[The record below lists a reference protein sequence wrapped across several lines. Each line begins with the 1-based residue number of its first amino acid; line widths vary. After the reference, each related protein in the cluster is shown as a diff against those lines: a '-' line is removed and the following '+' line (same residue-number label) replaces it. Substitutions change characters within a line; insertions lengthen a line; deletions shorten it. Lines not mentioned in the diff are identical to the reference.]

1 MLFRPSVSTAKSS
14 AIFFISE
21 KVTSAGFLFTIDYT
35 NATGNYTLLKEKVIA
50 DRFTDIVI
58 VGGDGSV
65 NQVVQAFAA
74 LPVRFGILPVGSGN
88 GLARAAGIPT
98 KIKRALQV
106 IIEGNTMPVDGFTI
120 NDAFSC
126 MLSGLGF
133 DAQVA
138 HNFARKA
145 KRGLFNY
152 TKESL
157 LHFFKAQPYGF
168 EIKLPE
174 FSFFTDAFLIS
185 IANSNQFGNN
195 VTIAPQAK
203 LNDGLL
209 DVIVVQKMHKVKLPY
224 AILKQLSGNN
234 KMQQLVEDME
244 HKNIVYFQTPSLEIS
259 NLKLAPLHIDG
270 EAVASAQ
277 HLSIKVLPNY
287 FTFDIAGR
295 NWRDEL
301 FYVQPEEVKS

>member
-1 MLFRPSVSTAKSS
+1 MDRKLLFLVNPISGTRSKEKLIA
-14 AIFFISE
+14 FITE
-21 KVTSAGFLFTIDYT
+21 KVTNAGLLFTIDYT

-50 DRFTDIVI
+50 DRFTDIII

-74 LPVRFGILPVGSGN
+74 QRIRFGILPVGSGN

-106 IIEGNTMPVDGFTI
+106 IIEGNTMQVDAFTI

-277 HLSIKVLPNY
+277 HLSVKVLPNY
-287 FTFDIAGR
+287 FTLFVPASR
-295 NWRDEL
+295 N
-301 FYVQPEEVKS
+301 K

>member
-1 MLFRPSVSTAKSS
+1 MDRKLLFLVNPISGTRTKEKLIA
-14 AIFFISE
+14 FITE

-65 NQVVQAFAA
+65 NQVVQAFAT
-74 LPVRFGILPVGSGN
+74 LRVRFGILPVGSGN

-98 KIKRALQV
+98 KIKSALQV
-106 IIEGNTMPVDGFTI
+106 IIEGNTMPVDAFTI

-244 HKNIVYFQTPSLEIS
+244 HKNIVYFQTPSVEIS

-277 HLSIKVLPNY
+277 HLSVKVLPNY
-287 FTFDIAGR
+287 FTLFVPASR
-295 NWRDEL
+295 N
-301 FYVQPEEVKS
+301 K

>member
-1 MLFRPSVSTAKSS
+1 MDRKLLFLVNPISGTRTKEKLIA
-14 AIFFISE
+14 FITE

-209 DVIVVQKMHKVKLPY
+209 DVIVVQKMHKVKVPY

-277 HLSIKVLPNY
+277 HLVIKVLPNY
-287 FTFDIAGR
+287 FTLFVPASR
-295 NWRDEL
+295 N
-301 FYVQPEEVKS
+301 K

>member
-1 MLFRPSVSTAKSS
+1 MDRKLLFLVNPISGTRTKEKLIA
-14 AIFFISE
+14 FIS
-21 KVTSAGFLFTIDYT
+21 KKINAANISFDIDYT
-35 NATGNYTLLKEKVIA
+35 NAVGNYTLVKEQIA
-50 DRFTDIVI
+50 ANRITDIVI

-65 NQVVQAFAA
+65 NQVVQAFAEMR
-74 LPVRFGILPVGSGN
+74 LRFGILPVGSGN

-106 IIEGNTMPVDGFTI
+106 IIEGNTMPVDAFTI
-120 NDAFSC
+120 NDSFSC

-185 IANSNQFGNN
+185 VANSNQFGNN

-244 HKNIVYFQTPSLEIS
+244 HKNIIYFQTPSLEIS

-277 HLSIKVLPNY
+277 HLVIKVLPNF
-287 FTFDIAGR
+287 FTLFVPASR
-295 NWRDEL
+295 N
-301 FYVQPEEVKS
+301 K

>member
-1 MLFRPSVSTAKSS
+1 MDRKLLFLVNPISGTRKKEKLIA
-14 AIFFISE
+14 FITE
-21 KVTSAGFLFTIDYT
+21 KVTSAGLLFTIDYT

-50 DRFTDIVI
+50 DRFTDIII

-65 NQVVQAFAA
+65 NQVVQAFAT
-74 LPVRFGILPVGSGN
+74 LQVRFGILPVGSGN
-88 GLARAAGIPT
+88 GLARSAGIPT

-106 IIEGNTMPVDGFTI
+106 IIEGNTMPVDAFTI

-277 HLSIKVLPNY
+277 HLSVKVLPNY
-287 FTFDIAGR
+287 FTLFVPASR
-295 NWRDEL
+295 N
-301 FYVQPEEVKS
+301 K

>member
-1 MLFRPSVSTAKSS
+1 MDRNILFIVNPISGTRTKEKIIA
-14 AIFFISE
+14 FIAE
-21 KVTSAGFLFTIDYT
+21 KLNAANISFSIDYT
-35 NATGNYTLLKEKVIA
+35 NATGNYTILKEKVVAKRI
-50 DRFTDIVI
+50 TDIVI

-65 NQVVQAFAA
+65 NQVVQAFAEMR
-74 LPVRFGILPVGSGN
+74 LRFGILPVGSGN

-106 IIEGNTMPVDGFTI
+106 IVEGNTMPVDAFTI
-120 NDAFSC
+120 NDTFSC

-168 EIKLPE
+168 ELKLPE

-195 VTIAPQAK
+195 VTISPQAK

-259 NLKLAPLHIDG
+259 NIQLAPLHIDG

-277 HLSIKVLPNY
+277 HLSVKVLPNY
-287 FTFDIAGR
+287 FTLFVPASR
-295 NWRDEL
+295 N
-301 FYVQPEEVKS
+301 K

>member
-1 MLFRPSVSTAKSS
+1 MDRKLLFLVNPISGTRTKEKLIA
-14 AIFFISE
+14 FITE
-21 KVTSAGFLFTIDYT
+21 KVTSVGLLFTIDYT

-50 DRFTDIVI
+50 DRFTDIII

-74 LPVRFGILPVGSGN
+74 QRIRFGILPVGSGN

-106 IIEGNTMPVDGFTI
+106 IIEGNTMQVDAFTI

-244 HKNIVYFQTPSLEIS
+244 HKNIVYFQTPSVEIS

-277 HLSIKVLPNY
+277 QLRVKVLPNY
-287 FTFDIAGR
+287 FTLFVPASR
-295 NWRDEL
+295 N
-301 FYVQPEEVKS
+301 K

>member
-1 MLFRPSVSTAKSS
+1 MTERKLLFLVNPISGTRKKEKLIA
-14 AIFFISE
+14 FISE
-21 KVTSAGFLFTIDYT
+21 KLNAVNISFTIDYT
-35 NATGNYTLLKEKVIA
+35 IATGNYTILKEQVVANRI
-50 DRFTDIVI
+50 TDIVI

-65 NQVVQAFAA
+65 NQVVQAFAEIR
-74 LPVRFGILPVGSGN
+74 LRFGILPVGSGN

-106 IIEGNTMPVDGFTI
+106 IVEGNTMLVDAFTI
-120 NDAFSC
+120 NDTFSC

-185 IANSNQFGNN
+185 IDNSNQFGNN

-259 NLKLAPLHIDG
+259 NTQLAPLHIDG

-277 HLSIKVLPNY
+277 HLSVKVLPNY
-287 FTFDIAGR
+287 FTLFVPASR
-295 NWRDEL
+295 N
-301 FYVQPEEVKS
+301 K

>member
-1 MLFRPSVSTAKSS
+1 MDRNILFLVNPISGTRTKEKIIA
-14 AIFFISE
+14 FISE
-21 KVTSAGFLFTIDYT
+21 KIDAAKISFSIDYT
-35 NATGNYTLLKEKVIA
+35 NATGNYEILKEQIVAKRI
-50 DRFTDIVI
+50 TDIVI

-65 NQVVQAFAA
+65 NQVVRAFAE
-74 LPVRFGILPVGSGN
+74 LRLRFGILPVGSGN
-88 GLARAAGIPT
+88 GLSRAAGIPT
-98 KIKRALQV
+98 KIKKALQV
-106 IIEGNTMPVDGFTI
+106 IIDGNTMQVDAFTI
-120 NDAFSC
+120 NDKFSC

-244 HKNIVYFQTPSLEIS
+244 HKNIVYFQTPSLEI
-259 NLKLAPLHIDG
+259 NNTQLAPLHIDG
-270 EAVASAQ
+270 EAVATDQ
-277 HLSIKVLPNY
+277 RISIKVLPNY
-287 FTFDIAGR
+287 FTLFVPASR
-295 NWRDEL
+295 N
-301 FYVQPEEVKS
+301 K

>member
-1 MLFRPSVSTAKSS
+1 MDRKLLFLVNPISGTRTKEKLIA
-14 AIFFISE
+14 FISE
-21 KVTSAGFLFTIDYT
+21 KLHAVNISFDIDYT
-35 NATGNYTLLKEKVIA
+35 NATGNYTILKEKVIA
-50 DRFTDIVI
+50 DRFTDIII

-65 NQVVQAFAA
+65 NQIVQAFAE
-74 LPVRFGILPVGSGN
+74 LRLRFGILPVGSGN

-106 IIEGNTMPVDGFTI
+106 IIEGNTMPVDAFTI

-157 LHFFKAQPYGF
+157 LHFFKAQPYVF

-224 AILKQLSGNN
+224 AVLKQLSGNN

-244 HKNIVYFQTPSLEIS
+244 HKNIIYFQTPSLEIS

-270 EAVASAQ
+270 EAVPTAQ
-277 HLSIKVLPNY
+277 HLWVKVLPNY
-287 FTFDIAGR
+287 FT
-295 NWRDEL
+295 L
-301 FYVQPEEVKS
+301 FVPASRKK

>member
-1 MLFRPSVSTAKSS
+1 MDRKLLFLVNPISGTRTKEKLIA
-14 AIFFISE
+14 FISE
-21 KVTSAGFLFTIDYT
+21 KLHAVNISYDIDYT

-50 DRFTDIVI
+50 DRFTDIII

-65 NQVVQAFAA
+65 NQIVQAFAE
-74 LPVRFGILPVGSGN
+74 LRLRFGILPVGSGN

-106 IIEGNTMPVDGFTI
+106 IIEGNTMPVDAFSI
-120 NDAFSC
+120 NDRFSC

-157 LHFFKAQPYGF
+157 LHFFKAQPYVF

-224 AILKQLSGNN
+224 AVLKQLSGNN

-244 HKNIVYFQTPSLEIS
+244 HKNIIYFQTPNLEIS

-270 EAVASAQ
+270 EAVPTAQ
-277 HLSIKVLPNY
+277 HLWVKVLPNY
-287 FTFDIAGR
+287 FT
-295 NWRDEL
+295 L
-301 FYVQPEEVKS
+301 FVPASRKK

>member
-1 MLFRPSVSTAKSS
+1 MVNIMDRKLLFLVNPISGTRTKEKLIA
-14 AIFFISE
+14 FITE
-21 KVTSAGFLFTIDYT
+21 KVTSAGYLFTIDYT

-50 DRFTDIVI
+50 DRFTDIII

-106 IIEGNTMPVDGFTI
+106 IIEGNAMPVDAFTI

-277 HLSIKVLPNY
+277 HLSVKVLPNY
-287 FTFDIAGR
+287 FTLFVPALR
-295 NWRDEL
+295 N
-301 FYVQPEEVKS
+301 K

>member
-1 MLFRPSVSTAKSS
+1 MDRKLLFLVNPISGTRTKEKLIA
-14 AIFFISE
+14 FITE
-21 KVTSAGFLFTIDYT
+21 KVTSAGLLFTIDYT

-65 NQVVQAFAA
+65 NQVVQSFAT
-74 LPVRFGILPVGSGN
+74 LRVRFGILPVGSGN

-98 KIKRALQV
+98 KIKSALQV
-106 IIEGNTMPVDGFTI
+106 IIEGNTMPVDAFTI

-244 HKNIVYFQTPSLEIS
+244 HKNIVYFQTPSVEIS

-277 HLSIKVLPNY
+277 HLSVKVLPNY
-287 FTFDIAGR
+287 FTLFVPASR
-295 NWRDEL
+295 N
-301 FYVQPEEVKS
+301 K

>member
-1 MLFRPSVSTAKSS
+1 MVGIMDRKLLFLVNPISGTRTKEKLIA
-14 AIFFISE
+14 FIS
-21 KVTSAGFLFTIDYT
+21 KKLNAANISFDIDYT
-35 NATGNYTLLKEKVIA
+35 NAVGNYTLVKEQIA
-50 DRFTDIVI
+50 ANRITDIVI

-65 NQVVQAFAA
+65 NQVVQAFAEMR
-74 LPVRFGILPVGSGN
+74 LRFGILPVGSGN

-106 IIEGNTMPVDGFTI
+106 IIEGNTMPVDAFTI
-120 NDAFSC
+120 NDSFSC

-185 IANSNQFGNN
+185 VANSNQFGNN

-244 HKNIVYFQTPSLEIS
+244 HKNIIYFQTPSLEIS

-277 HLSIKVLPNY
+277 HLVIKVLPNF
-287 FTFDIAGR
+287 FTLFVPASR
-295 NWRDEL
+295 N
-301 FYVQPEEVKS
+301 K

>member
-1 MLFRPSVSTAKSS
+1 ISGTRTKEKLIA
-14 AIFFISE
+14 FITE

-50 DRFTDIVI
+50 DKFTDIVI

-287 FTFDIAGR
+287 FTLFVPASR
-295 NWRDEL
+295 N
-301 FYVQPEEVKS
+301 K

>member
-1 MLFRPSVSTAKSS
+1 MDRNILFLVNPISGTRTKEKIIA
-14 AIFFISE
+14 FISE
-21 KVTSAGFLFTIDYT
+21 KLDAAKISFSIDYT
-35 NATGNYTLLKEKVIA
+35 NATGNYQILKEQIVAKRI
-50 DRFTDIVI
+50 TDIVI

-65 NQVVQAFAA
+65 NQVVRAFAE
-74 LPVRFGILPVGSGN
+74 LRLRFGILPVGSGN
-88 GLARAAGIPT
+88 GLSRAAGIPT
-98 KIKRALQV
+98 KIKKALQV
-106 IIEGNTMPVDGFTI
+106 IIDGNTMLVDAFTI
-120 NDAFSC
+120 NDKFSC

-244 HKNIVYFQTPSLEIS
+244 HKNIVYFQTPSLEI
-259 NLKLAPLHIDG
+259 NNTQLAPLHIDG
-270 EAVASAQ
+270 EAVATDQ
-277 HLSIKVLPNY
+277 RISIKVLPNY
-287 FTFDIAGR
+287 FTLFVPASR
-295 NWRDEL
+295 N
-301 FYVQPEEVKS
+301 K

>member
-1 MLFRPSVSTAKSS
+1 
-14 AIFFISE
+14 
-21 KVTSAGFLFTIDYT
+21 
-35 NATGNYTLLKEKVIA
+35 
-50 DRFTDIVI
+50 
-58 VGGDGSV
+58 
-65 NQVVQAFAA
+65 
-74 LPVRFGILPVGSGN
+74 
-88 GLARAAGIPT
+88 
-98 KIKRALQV
+98 
-106 IIEGNTMPVDGFTI
+106 
-120 NDAFSC
+120 

-145 KRGLFNY
+145 KRGFFNY

-168 EIKLPE
+168 EIKLPD
-174 FSFFTDAFLIS
+174 FGFFADAFLIS

-209 DVIVVQKMHKVKLPY
+209 DVIIVQKMHKVKLPY

-234 KMQQLVEDME
+234 KMEQLVQDME
-244 HKNIVYFQTPSLEIS
+244 HKNILYFQTPSLEIN

-270 EAVASAQ
+270 EAVATAQ
-277 HLSIKVLPNY
+277 NLSIKVLPGY
-287 FTFDIAGR
+287 FTLFVPASR
-295 NWRDEL
+295 N
-301 FYVQPEEVKS
+301 K

>member
-1 MLFRPSVSTAKSS
+1 MDRKLLFLVNPISGTRTKEKLIA
-14 AIFFISE
+14 FITE
-21 KVTSAGFLFTIDYT
+21 KVTTAGLLFTIDYT

-50 DRFTDIVI
+50 DRFTDIII

-65 NQVVQAFAA
+65 NQVVQSFAT
-74 LPVRFGILPVGSGN
+74 LRVRFGILPVGSGN

-106 IIEGNTMPVDGFTI
+106 IIEGNTMPVDAFTI

-244 HKNIVYFQTPSLEIS
+244 HKNIVYFQTPSVEIS

-277 HLSIKVLPNY
+277 HLSVKVLPNY
-287 FTFDIAGR
+287 FTLFVPASR
-295 NWRDEL
+295 N
-301 FYVQPEEVKS
+301 K

>member
-1 MLFRPSVSTAKSS
+1 MVNIMDRKLLFLVNPISGTRTKEKLIA
-14 AIFFISE
+14 FITE

-35 NATGNYTLLKEKVIA
+35 NATGNYTLLKEKIIA
-50 DRFTDIVI
+50 DRFTDIII

-287 FTFDIAGR
+287 FTLFVPALR
-295 NWRDEL
+295 N
-301 FYVQPEEVKS
+301 K

>member
-1 MLFRPSVSTAKSS
+1 MDRNILFLVNPISGTRTKEKIIA
-14 AIFFISE
+14 FISE
-21 KVTSAGFLFTIDYT
+21 KLNAANISFSIDYT
-35 NATGNYTLLKEKVIA
+35 NATGNYTLLKEQVVAKRI
-50 DRFTDIVI
+50 TDIVI

-65 NQVVQAFAA
+65 NQVVQAFAEMR
-74 LPVRFGILPVGSGN
+74 LRFGILPVGSGN

-106 IIEGNTMPVDGFTI
+106 IVEGNTMPVDAFTI
-120 NDAFSC
+120 NDTFSC

-277 HLSIKVLPNY
+277 HLVIKVLPNY
-287 FTFDIAGR
+287 FTLFVPASR
-295 NWRDEL
+295 N
-301 FYVQPEEVKS
+301 K

>member
-1 MLFRPSVSTAKSS
+1 MDRKLLFLVNPISGTRTKEKLIA
-14 AIFFISE
+14 FISE
-21 KVTSAGFLFTIDYT
+21 KVTSAGLLFTIDYT

-65 NQVVQAFAA
+65 NQIVQAFAEVR
-74 LPVRFGILPVGSGN
+74 LRFGILPVGSGN

-98 KIKRALQV
+98 KIKSALQV
-106 IIEGNTMPVDGFTI
+106 IIEGNTMPVDAFTI
-120 NDAFSC
+120 NDRFSC

-224 AILKQLSGNN
+224 AVLKQLSGNN

-244 HKNIVYFQTPSLEIS
+244 HKNIIYFQTPSLEIS
-259 NLKLAPLHIDG
+259 NLKFAPLHIDG

-277 HLSIKVLPNY
+277 ELVIKVLPNY
-287 FTFDIAGR
+287 FI
-295 NWRDEL
+295 L
-301 FYVQPEEVKS
+301 FVPASRKK

>member
-1 MLFRPSVSTAKSS
+1 MDRKLLFLVNPISGTRTKEKLIA
-14 AIFFISE
+14 FITE
-21 KVTSAGFLFTIDYT
+21 KVTSAGYLFTIDYT

-287 FTFDIAGR
+287 FTLFVPALR
-295 NWRDEL
+295 N
-301 FYVQPEEVKS
+301 K

>member
-1 MLFRPSVSTAKSS
+1 MDRNILFIVNPISGTRTKEKIIA
-14 AIFFISE
+14 FIAE
-21 KVTSAGFLFTIDYT
+21 KLNAANISFSIDYT
-35 NATGNYTLLKEKVIA
+35 NATGNYTILKEKVVAKRI
-50 DRFTDIVI
+50 TDIVI

-65 NQVVQAFAA
+65 NQVVQAFAEMR
-74 LPVRFGILPVGSGN
+74 LRFGILPVGSGN

-106 IIEGNTMPVDGFTI
+106 IVEGNTMPVDAFTI
-120 NDAFSC
+120 NDTFSC

-168 EIKLPE
+168 ELKLPE

-259 NLKLAPLHIDG
+259 NIQLAPLHIDG

-277 HLSIKVLPNY
+277 HLSVKVLPNY
-287 FTFDIAGR
+287 FTLFVPASR
-295 NWRDEL
+295 N
-301 FYVQPEEVKS
+301 K

>member
-1 MLFRPSVSTAKSS
+1 MDRKLLFLVNPISGTRTKEKLIA
-14 AIFFISE
+14 FISE
-21 KVTSAGFLFTIDYT
+21 KLHAVNISFDIDYT

-50 DRFTDIVI
+50 DRFTDIII

-65 NQVVQAFAA
+65 NQIVQAFAE
-74 LPVRFGILPVGSGN
+74 LRLRFGILPVGSGN

-106 IIEGNTMPVDGFTI
+106 IIEGNTMPVDAFTI
-120 NDAFSC
+120 NDRFSC

-157 LHFFKAQPYGF
+157 LHFFKAQPYVF

-224 AILKQLSGNN
+224 AVLKQLSGNN
-234 KMQQLVEDME
+234 KMQKLVEDME
-244 HKNIVYFQTPSLEIS
+244 HKNIIYFQTPSLEIS

-270 EAVASAQ
+270 EAVATAQ
-277 HLSIKVLPNY
+277 HLWVKVLPNY
-287 FTFDIAGR
+287 FT
-295 NWRDEL
+295 L
-301 FYVQPEEVKS
+301 FVPASRKK

>member
-1 MLFRPSVSTAKSS
+1 MVNIMDRKLLFLVNPISGTRTKEKLIA
-14 AIFFISE
+14 FITE

-277 HLSIKVLPNY
+277 HLSVKVLPNY
-287 FTFDIAGR
+287 FTLFVPALR
-295 NWRDEL
+295 N
-301 FYVQPEEVKS
+301 K

>member
-1 MLFRPSVSTAKSS
+1 MKDRNLLFLVNPISGTQKKEKLVA
-14 AIFFISE
+14 FITE
-21 KVTSAGFLFTIDYT
+21 KLNAVYLSFTIDYT
-35 NATGNYTLLKEKVIA
+35 NPNGNYTLLKEQIA
-50 DRFTDIVI
+50 AAKITDIVI

-65 NQVVQAFAA
+65 NQVVEAFAA

-98 KIKRALQV
+98 KIKKALQV
-106 IIEGNTMPVDGFTI
+106 IIDGNTMPVDAFAI
-120 NDAFSC
+120 NDKFSC

-145 KRGLFNY
+145 KRGLLNY
-152 TKESL
+152 AKESL

-168 EIKLPE
+168 EIKLPD

-224 AILKQLSGNN
+224 AIFKQLSGNN

-244 HKNIVYFQTPSLEIS
+244 RKNIVYFQTPSLEI
-259 NLKLAPLHIDG
+259 NNTLLAPLHIDG
-270 EAVASAQ
+270 EAVETAKQ
-277 HLSIKVLPNY
+277 LSIKVLPSY
-287 FTFDIAGR
+287 FT
-295 NWRDEL
+295 L
-301 FYVQPEEVKS
+301 FVPGSHNK

>member
-1 MLFRPSVSTAKSS
+1 MVSIMERKLLFLVNPISGTRTKEKLIA
-14 AIFFISE
+14 FISE
-21 KVTSAGFLFTIDYT
+21 KLNAVNISFDIDYT
-35 NATGNYTLLKEKVIA
+35 NASGNYTLLKEQVVAKRI
-50 DRFTDIVI
+50 TDIII

-65 NQVVQAFAA
+65 NQIVRAFAE
-74 LPVRFGILPVGSGN
+74 LRLRFGILPVGSGN

-106 IIEGNTMPVDGFTI
+106 IIEGNTMPVDAFTI
-120 NDAFSC
+120 NDKFSC

-168 EIKLPE
+168 EIKLPD
-174 FSFFTDAFLIS
+174 FGFFTDAFLIS

-224 AILKQLSGNN
+224 AVLKQLSGNN
-234 KMQQLVEDME
+234 KMQQLVQDME
-244 HKNIVYFQTPSLEIS
+244 HKNIIYFQTPSLEIS

-270 EAVASAQ
+270 EAVATAQ
-277 HLSIKVLPNY
+277 NLSIKVLPGY
-287 FTFDIAGR
+287 FT
-295 NWRDEL
+295 L
-301 FYVQPEEVKS
+301 FVPASRKK

>member
-1 MLFRPSVSTAKSS
+1 MDRNILFLVNPISGTRTKEKIIAFIAKKLD
-14 AIFFISE
+14 AANISF
-21 KVTSAGFLFTIDYT
+21 SIDYT
-35 NATGNYTLLKEKVIA
+35 NATGNYTILKEQVVAKRI
-50 DRFTDIVI
+50 TDIVI

-65 NQVVQAFAA
+65 NQVVQAFSEMR
-74 LPVRFGILPVGSGN
+74 LRFGILPVGSGN

-106 IIEGNTMPVDGFTI
+106 IVEGNTMPVDAFTI
-120 NDAFSC
+120 NDTFSC

-259 NLKLAPLHIDG
+259 NTQLAPLHIDG

-277 HLSIKVLPNY
+277 HLSVKVLPNY
-287 FTFDIAGR
+287 FTLFVPASR
-295 NWRDEL
+295 N
-301 FYVQPEEVKS
+301 K

>member
-1 MLFRPSVSTAKSS
+1 MDRNILFLVNPISGTRTKEKIIAFIAKKLN
-14 AIFFISE
+14 AANISF
-21 KVTSAGFLFTIDYT
+21 SIDYT
-35 NATGNYTLLKEKVIA
+35 NATGNYTILKEQVVAKRI
-50 DRFTDIVI
+50 TDIVI

-65 NQVVQAFAA
+65 NQVVQAFAEMR
-74 LPVRFGILPVGSGN
+74 LRFGILPVGSGN

-106 IIEGNTMPVDGFTI
+106 IVEGNTMPVDAFTI
-120 NDAFSC
+120 NDTFSC

-168 EIKLPE
+168 EVKLPE

-259 NLKLAPLHIDG
+259 NTQLAPLHIDG

-277 HLSIKVLPNY
+277 HLSVKVLPNY
-287 FTFDIAGR
+287 FTLFVPASR
-295 NWRDEL
+295 N
-301 FYVQPEEVKS
+301 K

>member
-1 MLFRPSVSTAKSS
+1 MDLLGLVRLLNGIAEKLN
-14 AIFFISE
+14 AANISF
-21 KVTSAGFLFTIDYT
+21 SIDYT
-35 NATGNYTLLKEKVIA
+35 NATGNYTILKEKVVAKRI
-50 DRFTDIVI
+50 TDIVI

-65 NQVVQAFAA
+65 NQVVQAFAEMR
-74 LPVRFGILPVGSGN
+74 LRFGILPVGSGN

-106 IIEGNTMPVDGFTI
+106 IVEGNTMPVDAFTI
-120 NDAFSC
+120 NDTFSC

-168 EIKLPE
+168 ELKLPE

-259 NLKLAPLHIDG
+259 NIQLAPVHIDG

-277 HLSIKVLPNY
+277 HLSVKVLPNY
-287 FTFDIAGR
+287 FTLFVPASR
-295 NWRDEL
+295 N
-301 FYVQPEEVKS
+301 K

>member
-1 MLFRPSVSTAKSS
+1 MDRKLLFLVNPISGTRTKEKLIA
-14 AIFFISE
+14 FISE
-21 KVTSAGFLFTIDYT
+21 KLHAVNISFDIDYT

-50 DRFTDIVI
+50 ERFTDIII

-65 NQVVQAFAA
+65 NQIVQAFAE
-74 LPVRFGILPVGSGN
+74 LRLRFGILPVGSGN

-106 IIEGNTMPVDGFTI
+106 IIEGNTMPVDAFTI
-120 NDAFSC
+120 NDRFSC

-224 AILKQLSGNN
+224 AVLKQLSGNN

-244 HKNIVYFQTPSLEIS
+244 HKNIIYFQTPSLEIS

-270 EAVASAQ
+270 EAVPTAQ
-277 HLSIKVLPNY
+277 HLWVKVLPNY
-287 FTFDIAGR
+287 FT
-295 NWRDEL
+295 L
-301 FYVQPEEVKS
+301 FVPASRKK

>member
-1 MLFRPSVSTAKSS
+1 L
-14 AIFFISE
+14 
-21 KVTSAGFLFTIDYT
+21 
-35 NATGNYTLLKEKVIA
+35 
-50 DRFTDIVI
+50 
-58 VGGDGSV
+58 
-65 NQVVQAFAA
+65 
-74 LPVRFGILPVGSGN
+74 RFGILPVGSGN

-106 IIEGNTMPVDGFTI
+106 IIEGNAMPVDAFTI
-120 NDAFSC
+120 NDKFSC

-270 EAVASAQ
+270 EAVATAQ
-277 HLSIKVLPNY
+277 NLSIKVLPGY
-287 FTFDIAGR
+287 FTLFVPASR
-295 NWRDEL
+295 N
-301 FYVQPEEVKS
+301 K

>member
-1 MLFRPSVSTAKSS
+1 MDRKLLFLVNPISGTRTKEKLIS
-14 AIFFISE
+14 FITE
-21 KVTSAGFLFTIDYT
+21 KVTSAGLLFAIDYT

-50 DRFTDIVI
+50 DRFTDIII

-65 NQVVQAFAA
+65 NQIVQTFAE
-74 LPVRFGILPVGSGN
+74 LRLRFGILPVGSGN

-106 IIEGNTMPVDGFTI
+106 IIEGNTMKVDAFTI
-120 NDAFSC
+120 NDTFSC

-185 IANSNQFGNN
+185 ICNSNQFGNN

-224 AILKQLSGNN
+224 AVLKQLSGNN

-244 HKNIVYFQTPSLEIS
+244 HKNIIYFQTPSVEIS

-277 HLSIKVLPNY
+277 YLVIKVLPNY
-287 FTFDIAGR
+287 FTLFVPASR
-295 NWRDEL
+295 N
-301 FYVQPEEVKS
+301 K

>member
-1 MLFRPSVSTAKSS
+1 MVNIMDRKLLFLVNPISGTRTKEKLIA
-14 AIFFISE
+14 FITE

-50 DRFTDIVI
+50 DRFTDIII

-65 NQVVQAFAA
+65 NQVVQAFAS

-106 IIEGNTMPVDGFTI
+106 IIEGNTMPVDAFTI

-287 FTFDIAGR
+287 FTLFVPALR
-295 NWRDEL
+295 N
-301 FYVQPEEVKS
+301 K

>member
-1 MLFRPSVSTAKSS
+1 MDRNILFLVNPISGTRTKEKIIA
-14 AIFFISE
+14 FISE
-21 KVTSAGFLFTIDYT
+21 KLDAAKISFSIDYT
-35 NATGNYTLLKEKVIA
+35 NATGNYQILKEQIVAKRI
-50 DRFTDIVI
+50 TDIII

-65 NQVVQAFAA
+65 NQVVRAFAE
-74 LPVRFGILPVGSGN
+74 LRLRFGILPVGSGN
-88 GLARAAGIPT
+88 GLSRAAGIPT
-98 KIKRALQV
+98 KIKKALQV
-106 IIEGNTMPVDGFTI
+106 IIDGNTMQVDAFTI
-120 NDAFSC
+120 NDKFSC

-244 HKNIVYFQTPSLEIS
+244 HKNIVYFQTPSLEI
-259 NLKLAPLHIDG
+259 NNTQLAPLHIDG
-270 EAVASAQ
+270 EAVATDQ
-277 HLSIKVLPNY
+277 RISIKVLPNY
-287 FTFDIAGR
+287 FTLFVPASR
-295 NWRDEL
+295 N
-301 FYVQPEEVKS
+301 K

>member
-1 MLFRPSVSTAKSS
+1 MDRKLLFLVNPISGTRTKEKLIA
-14 AIFFISE
+14 FIS
-21 KVTSAGFLFTIDYT
+21 KKINAANISFDIDYT
-35 NATGNYTLLKEKVIA
+35 NAAGNYTLVKEQIA
-50 DRFTDIVI
+50 ANRITDIVI

-65 NQVVQAFAA
+65 NQVVQAFAEMR
-74 LPVRFGILPVGSGN
+74 LRFGILPVGSGN

-106 IIEGNTMPVDGFTI
+106 IVEGNTMPVDAFTI
-120 NDAFSC
+120 NDSFSC

-185 IANSNQFGNN
+185 VANSNQFGNN

-244 HKNIVYFQTPSLEIS
+244 HKNIIYFQTPSLEIS

-277 HLSIKVLPNY
+277 HLVIKVLPNF
-287 FTFDIAGR
+287 FTLFVPASR
-295 NWRDEL
+295 N
-301 FYVQPEEVKS
+301 K

>member
-1 MLFRPSVSTAKSS
+1 MDRKLLFLVNPISGTRTKEKLIA
-14 AIFFISE
+14 FISE
-21 KVTSAGFLFTIDYT
+21 KLHAVNISFDIDYT

-50 DRFTDIVI
+50 ERFTDIII

-65 NQVVQAFAA
+65 NQIVQAFAE
-74 LPVRFGILPVGSGN
+74 LRLRFGILPVGSGN

-106 IIEGNTMPVDGFTI
+106 IIEGNTMPVDAFTI

-157 LHFFKAQPYGF
+157 LHFFKAQPYVF

-224 AILKQLSGNN
+224 AVLKQLSGNN

-244 HKNIVYFQTPSLEIS
+244 HKNIIYFQTPSLEIS

-270 EAVASAQ
+270 EAVPTAQ
-277 HLSIKVLPNY
+277 HLWVKVLPNY
-287 FTFDIAGR
+287 FT
-295 NWRDEL
+295 L
-301 FYVQPEEVKS
+301 FVPASRKK